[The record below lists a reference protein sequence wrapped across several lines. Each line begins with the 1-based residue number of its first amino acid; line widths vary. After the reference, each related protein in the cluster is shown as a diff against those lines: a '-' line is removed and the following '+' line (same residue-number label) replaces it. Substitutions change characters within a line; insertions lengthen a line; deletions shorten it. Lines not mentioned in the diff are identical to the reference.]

1 MPQADPKGTA
11 LRQGA
16 GPCGQGFCWAF
27 SPTEPPKAAGRRG
40 LKKGWGRRTGRIE
53 NSSN

>member
-16 GPCGQGFCWAF
+16 GLCGQGFCWAF